1 MNRFFSGL
9 ALAHQNDT
17 GNYEMSAATTRL
29 SVQNLS
35 KSFGS
40 LRVLHDIS
48 LAADEGQV
56 ITIIGSSGS
65 GKSTFLRCL
74 NLLEVP
80 DGGAISL
87 DGSPVAYSSNA
98 HGLKVTKEVRALRT
112 ALPMVFQSFNLW
124 RHMSVRDNV
133 AIAPIHVLGKP
144 RAEANERAHDLLVRV
159 GLGERM
165 HFYPHQL
172 SGGQQ
177 QRAAIARALAMEPR
191 ALLFDEPTSA
201 LDPELVGEVLKVIEE
216 LAAAGNTMLMVTHE
230 MGFARNVSDRVI
242 FLDQGRVAE
251 SGTPEE
257 VFDAPRTERAAQFLA
272 SVM

>member
-1 MNRFFSGL
+1 MNEF
-9 ALAHQNDT
+9 D
-17 GNYEMSAATTRL
+17 MSVATPRL
-29 SVQNLS
+29 SVRNLS

-40 LRVLHDIS
+40 LQVLHDIS
-48 LAADEGQV
+48 LEAEQGQV

-80 DGGAISL
+80 DAGQITLEGR
-87 DGSPVAYSSNA
+87 PVTFSSNS
-98 HGLKVTKEVRALRT
+98 HGLKVTKDVRALRT
-112 ALPMVFQSFNLW
+112 ALPMVFQGFNLW
-124 RHMSVRDNV
+124 RHISVRDNV
-133 AIAPIHVLGKP
+133 AIAPIHVLGKT
-144 RAEANERAHDLLVRV
+144 RAEANERAEELLARV
-159 GLGERM
+159 GLSERM
-165 HFYPHQL
+165 RFYPHQL

-177 QRAAIARALAMEPR
+177 QRAAIARALAMEPK

-230 MGFARNVSDRVI
+230 MGFARKVSDRVI
-242 FLDQGRVAE
+242 FLDKGRVAE
-251 SGTPEE
+251 NGTPEE
-257 VFDAPRTERAAQFLA
+257 VFESPKTERAAQFLA